1 MVAGRPASAP
11 LPVTVQRLAAVGFA
25 VLVAASLTALVA
37 TQQIRS
43 GPLILDEVEVDH
55 RLRPPKRARIL
66 FRLTEDE
73 PRATV
78 EIIDSADSAV
88 ATLAEEVFLG
98 DYEIHRF
105 SWRGR
110 GPGGERLPR
119 GHYRVR
125 VRLSSQDR
133 VIVLPGRLKLRRP
146 RVEPPARPR
155 GPSSDDV

>member
-1 MVAGRPASAP
+1 M
-11 LPVTVQRLAAVGFA
+11 TVQRLAAVGFA

-43 GPLILDEVEVDH
+43 GPLILDEVEIDH
-55 RLRPPKRARIL
+55 RLRPPERARIR

-73 PRATV
+73 PRASV

-88 ATLAEEVFLG
+88 ATLAENVFLG

-110 GPGGERLPR
+110 GPGGGRLPP

-125 VRLSSQDR
+125 VRLGSLDR
-133 VIVLPGRLKLRRP
+133 VIVLPGRIKLRRP
-146 RVEPPARPR
+146 RAEPDARRPH
-155 GPSSDDV
+155 PPSDDV